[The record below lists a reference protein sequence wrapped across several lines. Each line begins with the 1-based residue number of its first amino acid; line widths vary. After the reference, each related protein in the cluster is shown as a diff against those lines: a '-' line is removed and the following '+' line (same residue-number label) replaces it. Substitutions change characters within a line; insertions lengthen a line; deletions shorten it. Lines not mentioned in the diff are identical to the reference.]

1 MCNYSLLKIFIYFV
15 CIFYLILAIKY
26 IHIGDGAMQFEIKK
40 EEFVNKTFRIKKE
53 LAERLSIA
61 AADNNVSLNEFVVQ
75 SCEFALQNLK
85 PKQDK

>member
-1 MCNYSLLKIFIYFV
+1 MLYKSTIYFA
-15 CIFYLILAIKY
+15 CIFYLILQIKY
-26 IHIGDGAMQFEIKK
+26 IHIGDGAMQFEIKH

-61 AADNNVSLNEFVVQ
+61 AADNNVYLNEFVVQ
-75 SCEFALQNLK
+75 SCEFALEHLK